1 MTHLGGN
8 PQKGGEF
15 GLEMLTTAREKRP
28 SPDFEEGFRKLKEC
42 LRNALGRLRVGLRK
56 TSSILSF

>member
-1 MTHLGGN
+1 MKMETSDTIRGE
-8 PQKGGEF
+8 PAKGGEF

-42 LRNALGRLRVGLRK
+42 LRNA
-56 TSSILSF
+56 